1 MGDDDKRQMYETAG
15 RTETYQ
21 QLVDRLR
28 GDLTA
33 LKCERESPIDAE
45 RRVLVDRW
53 IELIELE
60 LKRLGEKTT

>member
-21 QLVDRLR
+21 QFVDRLR

-33 LKCERESPIDAE
+33 LKCERD
-45 RRVLVDRW
+45 RRLTPSGVLVDRW

>member
-33 LKCERESPIDAE
+33 VKCETGIAD
-45 RRVLVDRW
+45 
-53 IELIELE
+53 
-60 LKRLGEKTT
+60 

>member
-1 MGDDDKRQMYETAG
+1 MGDDDKRHMYDAAG

-21 QLVDRLR
+21 QFVDRLR

-33 LKCERESPIDAE
+33 LKCERESPIAAE
-45 RRVLVDRW
+45 RRALVDKW

-60 LKRLGEKTT
+60 LKRLRETLE